1 MKGARMMGNGDP
13 KNQYSFD
20 FDEQGSN
27 EVSQQ
32 IMNSYNSGFI
42 GEGTALANQADFNT
56 TPSVDGEG
64 STES

>member
-1 MKGARMMGNGDP
+1 MEKRNP
-13 KNQYSFD
+13 NNQYSFE

-42 GEGTALANQADFNT
+42 GEGSAVADQADFNAAT
-56 TPSVDGEG
+56 ASVDSDGY
-64 STES
+64 TER

>member
-1 MKGARMMGNGDP
+1 MVKGDQNKR
-13 KNQYSFD
+13 FLFE
-20 FDEQGSN
+20 FDEQGTA

-42 GEGTALANQADFNT
+42 GEGTAIADNEDF
-56 TPSVDGEG
+56 S

>member
-1 MKGARMMGNGDP
+1 MVKRDP
-13 KNQYSFD
+13 NKQFLFE
-20 FDEQGSN
+20 FDEQGTI

-42 GEGTALANQADFNT
+42 GEGTAIADSDDFA
-56 TPSVDGEG
+56 